1 MKSLANDVRTWV
13 EISRSAVLHNAA
25 AMRKLLSPNVKLF
38 AVVKSNAYG
47 HGIFVMPP
55 LLLEAGVDGFC
66 VDSIIEAVAMRER
79 GITAPILVLGFTL
92 PKLYA
97 LAHEHKITLT
107 ISGMD
112 ALRALC
118 VEKNVPEFH
127 LKVDTGMHRQG
138 FYVEDLPEVITALKK
153 SPAGKCLI
161 GAYTHF
167 ASAKDINYPA
177 YTDMQVAAFDR
188 AVAMLHEAG
197 WKKLVRHAAATAGAM
212 VNKKYH
218 YDAVRVGIGFYGLYP
233 SKELRIQLPEI
244 NLQPILS
251 WHTIVGEVKIAKK
264 GDYVGYDLVERL
276 HRDSTLA
283 VLPIGYWHGYPRAL
297 SGVGEVLINGK
308 RARVLGR
315 VSMDIVVVD
324 VTGINCK
331 FGDRVTLTGTQG
343 KEEVS
348 AEECAAAAGG
358 ASYYEYLTRI
368 NPLIERIVVE

>member
-1 MKSLANDVRTWV
+1 MKSLAHDVRTWV

-25 AMRKLLSPNVKLF
+25 AMRKLLSAKVKLF

-55 LLLEAGVDGFC
+55 LLFQAGVDGFC

-92 PKLYA
+92 PKLYP
-97 LAHEHKITLT
+97 LAQEHKVTLT

-118 VEKNVPEFH
+118 AEKNAPEFH
-127 LKVDTGMHRQG
+127 LKIDTGMHRQG
-138 FYVEDLPEVITALKK
+138 FYVEDLPEVIDALKK
-153 SPAGKCLI
+153 SSSGKFLT
-161 GAYTHF
+161 GVYTHF
-167 ASAKDINYPA
+167 ASAKDINYPT
-177 YTDMQVAAFDR
+177 YTDMQAAAFDR
-188 AVAMLHEAG
+188 AIGMLKKAG

-251 WHTIVGEVKIAKK
+251 WHTIVGEVKTAKK

-276 HRDSTLA
+276 RRDSMLA
-283 VLPIGYWHGYPRAL
+283 VLPVGYWHGFPRAL
-297 SGVGEVLINGK
+297 SGVGEVLINGH

-324 VTGINCK
+324 VTGIPCK
-331 FGDRVTLTGTQG
+331 FGDRVTLTGMQG
-343 KEEVS
+343 KEEIS
-348 AEECAAAAGG
+348 AEEIAAAAGG